1 MKPQIKGD
9 TMKKATIA
17 FVLAVVVFAA
27 TSAFAQG
34 NFALRAD
41 VPFGFSADGKHYAA
55 GSYLLRTIN
64 SSTVLVSNIKTGEA
78 GMFRRISPEQAKAGG
93 SIAGPV
99 LRFAVNGERAY
110 LTSLTDGDGNGWH
123 VRIAKQDL
131 EASRGPQS
139 QTIIVALR

>member
-27 TSAFAQG
+27 TSAFAQA
-34 NFALRAD
+34 NLRAD

-64 SSTVLVSNIKTGEA
+64 SSTVLVSNIKTGDA
-78 GMFRRISPEQAKAGG
+78 GLFMRVGPEQAKPGS

-110 LTSLTDGDGNGWH
+110 LTSL
-123 VRIAKQDL
+123 
-131 EASRGPQS
+131 
-139 QTIIVALR
+139 